1 MKRITLLY
9 ALAATLMVCSGCSD
23 FLEEHNRSAVTTE
36 GGYYDTEKGFESLS
50 NYLLYSLAFLGWKVC
65 CYGIQ

>member
-36 GGYYDTEKGFESLS
+36 GGYYAVSYTHLRAHET
-50 NYLLYSLAFLGWKVC
+50 
-65 CYGIQ
+65 